1 MSLLLVLLGA
11 VLASLAVSKLFPE
24 WKFSKRVAAIWGSV
38 YPKLASVGNKVTN
51 LFGKK
56 E

>member
-11 VLASLAVSKLFPE
+11 ILASLAVSKLFPE
-24 WKFSKRVAAIWGSV
+24 WKFSKRVAVIWGSV
-38 YPKLASVGNKVTN
+38 YPKLTSVAGKVTS